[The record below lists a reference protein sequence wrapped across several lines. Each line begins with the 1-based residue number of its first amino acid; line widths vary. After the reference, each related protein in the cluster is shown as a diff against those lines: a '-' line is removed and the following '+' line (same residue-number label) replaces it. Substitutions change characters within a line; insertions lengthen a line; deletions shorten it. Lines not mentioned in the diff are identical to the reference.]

1 MSQNTLPTASY
12 DHASTAYETKTA
24 ISLRYNYWRLR
35 LTYTLI
41 IGYAAYY
48 VVRQNF
54 TIIRTSDKCPFSM
67 EAIGWSFSAFSII
80 YGIFKF
86 VTGAVCD
93 RSSSRFFM
101 PIGLALAA
109 LCSFLAGCCNSAVL
123 FGLLYAVSAGFQS
136 MGWPSVSR
144 TLTQWFGP
152 RQLGTRWGI
161 VNSSHQIGAIAIL
174 IGGAWLLERYSWRYL
189 FIVPACICFI
199 LSFWLW
205 ERLRDTPESIGLP
218 SLEEHEGLEVE
229 KTDVLDA
236 SSAEKE
242 PFFNILKEH
251 ILFNY
256 RLWMVCVA
264 NFFVYFVRAGLAC
277 WGPVIITQTQN
288 CSIMEAGC
296 KVAGIEA
303 GGLIGGLFVGWFT
316 DKFMPKR
323 RGICG
328 AYMMILLGIL
338 IAIYWI
344 ANTAV
349 HNTLWL
355 SVIHRPWV
363 DYLFWTGVGFLVYGP
378 QTLGGLSGA
387 EFGSKKAAAAA
398 AGLTGTVGYLA
409 ASVSGI
415 GLALLARA
423 YGWQSVYLTFVI
435 SSFFGG
441 IFFALTLRPRKRR
454 RA

>member
-1 MSQNTLPTASY
+1 MSQNTSPTYESTTGVYAS
-12 DHASTAYETKTA
+12 AAQVNQ
-24 ISLRYNYWRLR
+24 RYAYWRLR

-48 VVRQNF
+48 TVRQNF
-54 TIIRTSDKCPFSM
+54 TIIRSSDKCPFSM
-67 EAIGWSFSAFSII
+67 EAIGWAFSAFSII

-86 VTGAVCD
+86 ITGAVCD

-101 PIGLALAA
+101 PIGLGCAA
-109 LCSFLAGCCNSAVL
+109 LCSLIAGCCNSAVL
-123 FGLLYAVSAGFQS
+123 FGLLYAVSAGFHS

-152 RQLGTRWGI
+152 RQIGTRWGI

-174 IGGAWLLERYSWRYL
+174 IGGAWLLEHYSWRYL
-189 FIVPACICFI
+189 FIVPACICLV
-199 LSFWLW
+199 LSFWIW

-218 SLEEHEGLEVE
+218 SLEEHEGLVVE
-229 KTDVLDA
+229 KKHVLDQV
-236 SSAEKE
+236 ETKE
-242 PFFNILKEH
+242 SFLKILKEH

-264 NFFVYFVRAGLAC
+264 NFFVYFVRSGLAC
-277 WGPVIITQTQN
+277 WGPVMIAQTQH
-288 CSIMEAGC
+288 CSVMEAGC
-296 KVAGIEA
+296 KVAGMEA
-303 GGLIGGLFVGWFT
+303 GGLVGGLFVGWFT

-328 AYMMILLGIL
+328 TYMMIILGVL
-338 IAIYWI
+338 IALYWALNVVVQDPVI
-344 ANTAV
+344 
-349 HNTLWL
+349 L
-355 SVIHRPWV
+355 SVFRRPVV
-363 DYLFWTGVGFLVYGP
+363 DYLFWAAVGFLVYGP

-415 GLALLARA
+415 GLAVLAR
-423 YGWQSVYLTFVI
+423 YHGWQSVYLTFVI
-435 SSFFGG
+435 SSFIGG
-441 IFFALTLRPRKRR
+441 IFFALTLRSRKTKRP
-454 RA
+454 